1 MTSRLALVVAT
12 TLGLATGLVGGYL
25 ALQPRGCDQPA
36 GHLWSVG
43 PDTFVDGPFVDL
55 LAAKLFHEPA
65 GEWTLFVLRKFGIFL
80 KKVSDR
86 PLLPGQ
92 LGPLYQIRD
101 EPDANRNDDDV
112 QVFLSELVRLG
123 VLHRGRNFR
132 SWDDVREAV

>member
-1 MTSRLALVVAT
+1 MTSRLGLIVAT
-12 TLGLATGLVGGYL
+12 TLGLATGLVGGYF
-25 ALQPRGCDQPA
+25 ALQPRCDLPA

-55 LAAKLFHEPA
+55 LASKLVHEPA

-101 EPDANRNDDDV
+101 EPDASRNDDDV
-112 QVFLSELVRLG
+112 QVFLSELMRLG
-123 VLHRGRNFR
+123 VLHHVRHFR
-132 SWDDVREAV
+132 SWDDVREVV

>member
-1 MTSRLALVVAT
+1 M
-12 TLGLATGLVGGYL
+12 
-25 ALQPRGCDQPA
+25 
-36 GHLWSVG
+36 
-43 PDTFVDGPFVDL
+43 DGPFVDL
-55 LAAKLFHEPA
+55 LAAKLVHESA

>member
-1 MTSRLALVVAT
+1 MTSRLSLVVAT
-12 TLGLATGLVGGYL
+12 TLGLATGLIGGYF
-25 ALQPRGCDQPA
+25 ALQPRCDRPA

-43 PDTFVDGPFVDL
+43 PDTFVDGPVVDL
-55 LAAKLFHEPA
+55 LASKLVHESA

-101 EPDANRNDDDV
+101 EADASRNDDDV

-123 VLHRGRNFR
+123 VLQRGRRFR
-132 SWDDVREAV
+132 SWDDAREAV